1 MGVLTNRLKLKMAIA
16 SSYGIPKPKIINFT
30 TGKESDFA
38 LLKKG
43 LDGVLGPH
51 LHLTEDYKFQV
62 LLDHLKL
69 PSAFQI
75 AKRYMYDPRPYTRAM
90 QAL

>member
-1 MGVLTNRLKLKMAIA
+1 M
-16 SSYGIPKPKIINFT
+16 
-30 TGKESDFA
+30 
-38 LLKKG
+38 LKKG

-69 PSAFQI
+69 PAAFQI
-75 AKRYMYDPRPYTRAM
+75 AKRYMYDPRPYTQAM
-90 QAL
+90 QALQQRYGQPRQLVQGEIGSILCTPPLKPGDA